1 MLHSCLNANVRIIWY
16 RTKTR
21 VKHPLVAIPG
31 KMTVSLAWTWK
42 IWSPYS
48 SIAAMISMPCHIR
61 CDGSILTPMFLASIR
76 SANSG
81 SSPA

>member
-1 MLHSCLNANVRIIWY
+1 T
-16 RTKTR
+16 RTSGSSGTGPKLESST
-21 VKHPLVAIPG
+21 PLVAIPG

-42 IWSPYS
+42 IWSPNS

-76 SANSG
+76 SANSRKFTG
-81 SSPA
+81 VKTRL